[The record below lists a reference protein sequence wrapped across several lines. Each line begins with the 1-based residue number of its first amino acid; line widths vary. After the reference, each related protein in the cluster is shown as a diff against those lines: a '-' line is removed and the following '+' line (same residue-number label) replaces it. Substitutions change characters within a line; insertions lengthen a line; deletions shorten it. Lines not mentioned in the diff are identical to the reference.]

1 MISQAV
7 NKLYGE
13 VLEVV
18 ENQLKELLC
27 CIDGYNKSMSIE
39 DTLDLL
45 NKEDKW
51 IECKYEDGFRKYIL
65 KDRKTDRCIAEF
77 RCKTYFE
84 DYNSNTHSIFSK
96 TYISD
101 IIKY

>member
-7 NKLYGE
+7 NKLNGE

-18 ENQLKELLC
+18 ENQLKQLLC

-39 DTLDLL
+39 NTLDLL

-51 IECKYEDGFRKYIL
+51 IECKDEDGFRKYIL
-65 KDRKTDRCIAEF
+65 KDRKMDRSIAEF
-77 RCKTYFE
+77 VCKWSIGDFNWDTYSVE
-84 DYNSNTHSIFSK
+84 GK
-96 TYISD
+96 MWISD
-101 IIKY
+101 IIEY